1 MPFQSDTR
9 CPFMRVQLN
18 TSYIAELLED
28 LLEMDFV
35 DDTGFD
41 GYVELIEDEFSCFY
55 CNNPTLNFNDWF
67 LDNYNNYSI
76 YDDMVEKCFVKRDG
90 FGTEYHDG
98 SGFADCDPTGSG
110 NRLCVGLPKSEMC
123 SECIYLKSIKKN

>member
-67 LDNYNNYSI
+67 LDNYNDYDI
-76 YDDMVEKCFVKRDG
+76 YDEMVEKCFEKRNNELKQIGWLPQTRLGECEGCAMICDECERLVI
-90 FGTEYHDG
+90 TE
-98 SGFADCDPTGSG
+98 
-110 NRLCVGLPKSEMC
+110 
-123 SECIYLKSIKKN
+123 